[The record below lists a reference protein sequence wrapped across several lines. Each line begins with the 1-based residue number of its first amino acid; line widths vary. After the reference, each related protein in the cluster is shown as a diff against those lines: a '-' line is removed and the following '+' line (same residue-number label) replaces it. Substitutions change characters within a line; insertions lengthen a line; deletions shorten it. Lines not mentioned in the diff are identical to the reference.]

1 MAAFETTRVQTV
13 NAGHFG
19 QIFASLFARVAD
31 WNAARKTRKVLSEL
45 TDREL
50 EDIGLVRRDIHSIT

>member
-1 MAAFETTRVQTV
+1 MAAFVTARTENVSNGQFGLILAHTWGRVS
-13 NAGHFG
+13 A
-19 QIFASLFARVAD
+19 

-50 EDIGLVRRDIHSIT
+50 EDIGLIRRDIHSIT